1 MTGRKP
7 PKAGKRTLDAQL
19 TVVSNGVRREI
30 VSADMLSP
38 EMRKEVDF
46 LSDDDSVIVYK
57 GYPTPLENFMYLDP
71 SGGPL
76 GGDGWHGAAS
86 DSFFS
91 GLVIWLDDD
100 GESCIVG
107 RYYS

>member
-7 PKAGKRTLDAQL
+7 PKAGKRDLGNGL
-19 TVVSNGVRREI
+19 IVVSNGARREI
-30 VSADMLSP
+30 VSAIMLSP

-46 LSDDDSVIVYK
+46 LSDDDSVVVYK
-57 GYPTPLENFMYLDP
+57 GYPTPLENFMHLDHG
-71 SGGPL
+71 SGPL
-76 GGDGWHGAAS
+76 GVDGWHGAAS